1 MTANEEMIHRFYSAF
16 QKQDAETMAGC
27 YHPEVHFSD
36 PVFTDLKGERAG
48 DMWRMLCSRA
58 TDLRIEFSDVTADDD
73 RGSAH
78 WEAWYTFSTGRKVHN
93 VMIDASFDFSDGLIL
108 RHADR
113 FDLKAWAGQA
123 LGPMGRVFGGM
134 AFMQN
139 KIRATAA
146 KGLEAYRSRAK

>member
-1 MTANEEMIHRFYSAF
+1 MTSNEELVNRFYEAF

-36 PVFTDLKGERAG
+36 PVFTDLRGERAR
-48 DMWRMLCSRA
+48 DMWRMLCERA
-58 TDLRIEFSDVTADDD
+58 TDLRVEYRDVSADEGL
-73 RGSAH
+73 GSAH

-93 VMIDASFDFSDGLIL
+93 VIDASFVFSDGLIL
-108 RHADR
+108 RHADT
-113 FDLKAWAGQA
+113 FDLRTWAGQA

-134 AFMQN
+134 SFLQN

-146 KGLEAYRSRAK
+146 KGLDSFQERPR